1 MGTASR
7 EFGMNP
13 ITLRRMNELDIDG
26 VLAVEEQSFTTPWS
40 REGFVTEM
48 KNELSYYLIMSHAGK
63 IIGYAGMW
71 LIVDEAHVT
80 NVAIVPG
87 YRGQKLGEKL
97 MAALIECAKERG
109 ALSMTL
115 EVRATNTVAQGLY
128 AKFGF
133 ISQGIRRKYY
143 TDTQEDAL
151 IMWCNTLS

>member
-1 MGTASR
+1 MSQI
-7 EFGMNP
+7 N
-13 ITLRRMNELDIDG
+13 IRRMNEIDIDG
-26 VLAVEEQSFTTPWS
+26 VLSVEEQSFTTPWS
-40 REGFVTEM
+40 RDGFVTEM
-48 KNELSYYLIMSHAGK
+48 KNELSYYLIMSDAGK

-97 MAALIECAKERG
+97 MTALIECAKERG
-109 ALSMTL
+109 ALRMTL
-115 EVRATNTVAQGLY
+115 EVRASNTVAQGLY

-133 ISQGIRRKYY
+133 TSQGIRRKYY

-151 IMWCNTLS
+151 IMWCNQL